1 MAQELMQSDLVPHHI
16 QSQLVGSFKWM
27 PS

>member
-16 QSQLVGSFKWM
+16 QSQLVGTFKWM

>member
-16 QSQLVGSFKWM
+16 QSQLVGTFKWI

>member
-16 QSQLVGSFKWM
+16 QSQLMGACKWM